1 MGAFF
6 VYIIKS
12 AFCLALFYL
21 FYRLLLSK
29 ETFHRFNRIALLGLL
44 ALSCIVPLMKVNA
57 EASNEINRQFLSL
70 EEMLMMADVPVSDA
84 TIAESAPLWGWK
96 EVLLLLYIIG
106 IAFFLIR
113 NLWSLARMIGLID
126 GCRKEKLHDGVLL
139 FTHNKSIAPFSWMKC
154 IVLSEKDREEGGEAI
169 ITHERAHIRNRH
181 SWDLLLADVC
191 VFFQWFNPAAWL
203 LKQELQNIHEY
214 EADEWV
220 INQGIDAKKYQLLLI
235 KKAVGTRLYSMA
247 NSLNHSSLKK
257 RITMMIKK
265 KSNPWARLKYLY
277 ILPLAAASIAAFARP
292 EISNEL
298 NEISSVK
305 VNDLASIVKANE
317 EKSVENL
324 PEEKVKV
331 AGKVVDE
338 KNGLSV
344 LGASVLVRG
353 TTYGTLT
360 DMDGNFS
367 IVANEGDVLLFS
379 FVGMQAQSVIV
390 PKGGAKSMVVSMKD
404 DVQNLDEVM
413 VVGYAPQDD
422 GTLEIK
428 GKMTDKDGKEYD
440 MKGKMTTEKKG
451 DTTINQVD
459 WSRTPKADKA
469 DEEQVIFQVVEE
481 MPNFPGG
488 MNECMKFLAR
498 NIKYPALAQKAKIE
512 GRVIVQF
519 VVDKDGSITDTKVV
533 RSVSPEL
540 DAEALRVVGLMP
552 KWNPGKQRGKAVA
565 VKYTMPIMFSIHKD
579 EPKGEVTHA
588 ISLKADAEVPMETIN
603 DVKQL
608 LREGGVRYLNYEV
621 RKDNDKQGST
631 VNENKVGSEDTD
643 KPLIVLDGVEKGFG
657 MDVISTIKPQ
667 DIKSIEV
674 LKEQSAM
681 SLYGDKG
688 KNGVIIITTKENK

>member
-44 ALSCIVPLMKVNA
+44 ALSCIVPLMKVNT

-277 ILPLAAASIAAFARP
+277 ILPLAAASVAAFARP

-331 AGKVVDE
+331 SGKVVDE

-367 IVANEGDVLLFS
+367 IIANEGDVLLFS
-379 FVGMQAQSVIV
+379 FVGMQTQSVIV

-413 VVGYAPQDD
+413 VVGYAAYEDENEVVE
-422 GTLEIK
+422 TKSIK
-428 GKMTDKDGKEYD
+428 LP
-440 MKGKMTTEKKG
+440 TEEK
-451 DTTINQVD
+451 
-459 WSRTPKADKA
+459 RE

-481 MPNFPGG
+481 MPSFPGG
-488 MNECMKFLAR
+488 MRECMMFLGR
-498 NIKYPALAQKAKIE
+498 NIKYPVLAQKAKIE

-519 VVDKDGSITDTKVV
+519 VVDKDGSISDTKVV

-565 VKYTMPIMFSIHKD
+565 VKYTMPIMFSLHKD
-579 EPKGEVTHA
+579 EPKGEVTYA
-588 ISLKADAEVPMETIN
+588 ISLKADAEVPMGTIN
-603 DVKQL
+603 EVKQY
-608 LREGGVRYLNYEV
+608 LREGGASRINYEV

-631 VNENKVGSEDTD
+631 VKLSNEGSEDSV
-643 KPLIVLDGVEKGFG
+643 KPLIVLDGVEQGYG
-657 MDVISTIKPQ
+657 MDVISHVKPQ

-681 SLYGDKG
+681 SLYGEKG
-688 KNGVIIITTKENK
+688 KNGVIIITTKKNE

>member
-1 MGAFF
+1 
-6 VYIIKS
+6 
-12 AFCLALFYL
+12 
-21 FYRLLLSK
+21 
-29 ETFHRFNRIALLGLL
+29 
-44 ALSCIVPLMKVNA
+44 MKVNT

-277 ILPLAAASIAAFARP
+277 ILPLAAASVAAFARP

-379 FVGMQAQSVIV
+379 FVGMQTQSVIV
-390 PKGGAKSMVVSMKD
+390 PKGGAKSIVVSMKD

-413 VVGYAPQDD
+413 VVGYAAYED
-422 GTLEIK
+422 ENEVVEAKSIK
-428 GKMTDKDGKEYD
+428 LPTE
-440 MKGKMTTEKKG
+440 EKKE
-451 DTTINQVD
+451 N
-459 WSRTPKADKA
+459 
-469 DEEQVIFQVVEE
+469 EEQVIFQVVEE
-481 MPNFPGG
+481 MPSFPGG
-488 MNECMKFLAR
+488 MRECMMFLGR
-498 NIKYPALAQKAKIE
+498 NIKYPVLAQKAKIE

-519 VVDKDGSITDTKVV
+519 VVDKDGSISDTKVV

-588 ISLKADAEVPMETIN
+588 VSLKADAEVPMETIN
-603 DVKQL
+603 EVKQL

-631 VNENKVGSEDTD
+631 VKLSNEGSEDSV
-643 KPLIVLDGVEKGFG
+643 KPLIVLDGVELGYG
-657 MDVISTIKPQ
+657 MDVISHVKPQ

-681 SLYGDKG
+681 SLYGEKG
-688 KNGVIIITTKENK
+688 KNGVIIITTKKNE

>member
-44 ALSCIVPLMKVNA
+44 VASCVVPFVQVDA
-57 EASNEINRQFLSL
+57 EEANEINRQFLSL
-70 EEMLMMADVPVSDA
+70 EEMLLLTEPMGEVEAEAMALPA
-84 TIAESAPLWGWK
+84 WGWR
-96 EVLLLLYIIG
+96 EVLLLLYISG
-106 IAFFLIR
+106 IVFFLVR

-126 GCRKEKLHDGVLL
+126 GCRKEQLEDGVLL
-139 FTHNKSIAPFSWMKC
+139 FTHNKTIAPFSWMKC

-169 ITHERAHIRNRH
+169 ITHERAHIRNHH

-203 LKQELQNIHEY
+203 LKQELRNIHEY

-247 NSLNHSSLKK
+247 NNLNHSSLKK
-257 RITMMIKK
+257 RIAMMIKK

-277 ILPLAAASIAAFARP
+277 ILPLAAVSVAAFARP

-298 NEISSVK
+298 AGISSVK

-338 KNGLSV
+338 KNGLPV
-344 LGASVLVRG
+344 LGASIVIRG
-353 TTYGTLT
+353 TVNGTLT
-360 DMDGNFS
+360 DVDGNFS

-413 VVGYAPQDD
+413 VVGYAAYDD
-422 GTLEIK
+422 EVVEAKSIK
-428 GKMTDKDGKEYD
+428 LPTE
-440 MKGKMTTEKKG
+440 EKKE
-451 DTTINQVD
+451 N
-459 WSRTPKADKA
+459 
-469 DEEQVIFQVVEE
+469 EEQVIFQVVEE

-488 MNECMKFLAR
+488 MRECMKFLAR
-498 NIKYPALAQKAKIE
+498 NIKYPVLAQEAKIE

-519 VVDKDGSITDTKVV
+519 VVDRDGSITDTKVV

-565 VKYTMPIMFSIHKD
+565 VKYTMPITFHLEKPKPKEPRSVELKIDKD
-579 EPKGEVTHA
+579 ATSEMAVSAANLLVRGNINAEPTQV
-588 ISLKADAEVPMETIN
+588 LV
-603 DVKQL
+603 
-608 LREGGVRYLNYEV
+608 
-621 RKDNDKQGST
+621 
-631 VNENKVGSEDTD
+631 
-643 KPLIVLDGVEKGFG
+643 IVDGVEKGTDTSALNLVKPEEIESITV
-657 MDVISTIKPQ
+657 MKSPEAIK
-667 DIKSIEV
+667 
-674 LKEQSAM
+674 A
-681 SLYGDKG
+681 YGEKG
-688 KNGVIIITTKENK
+688 KDGVIKIQTKKNK

>member
-277 ILPLAAASIAAFARP
+277 ILPLAAASVAAFARP

-379 FVGMQAQSVIV
+379 FVGMQTQSVIV
-390 PKGGAKSMVVSMKD
+390 PKGGAKSIVVSMKD

-413 VVGYAPQDD
+413 VVGYAAYEDENEVVE
-422 GTLEIK
+422 TKSIK
-428 GKMTDKDGKEYD
+428 LP
-440 MKGKMTTEKKG
+440 TEEK
-451 DTTINQVD
+451 
-459 WSRTPKADKA
+459 RE

-481 MPNFPGG
+481 MPSFPGG
-488 MNECMKFLAR
+488 MRECMMFLGR
-498 NIKYPALAQKAKIE
+498 NIKYPVLAQKAKIE

-519 VVDKDGSITDTKVV
+519 VVDKDGSISDTKVV

-631 VNENKVGSEDTD
+631 VKLSNEGSEDSV
-643 KPLIVLDGVEKGFG
+643 KPLIVLDGVEQGYG
-657 MDVISTIKPQ
+657 MDVISHVKPQ

-681 SLYGDKG
+681 SLYGEKG
-688 KNGVIIITTKENK
+688 KNGVIIITTKKNE

>member
-44 ALSCIVPLMKVNA
+44 ALSCIVPLMKVNT

-277 ILPLAAASIAAFARP
+277 ILPLAAASVAAFARP

-379 FVGMQAQSVIV
+379 FVGMQTQSVIV
-390 PKGGAKSMVVSMKD
+390 PKGGAKSIVVSMKD

-413 VVGYAPQDD
+413 VVGYAAYED
-422 GTLEIK
+422 ENEVVEAKSIK
-428 GKMTDKDGKEYD
+428 LPTE
-440 MKGKMTTEKKG
+440 EKKE
-451 DTTINQVD
+451 N
-459 WSRTPKADKA
+459 
-469 DEEQVIFQVVEE
+469 EEQVIFQVVEE
-481 MPNFPGG
+481 MPSFPGG
-488 MNECMKFLAR
+488 MRECMMFLGR
-498 NIKYPALAQKAKIE
+498 NIKYPVLAQKAKIE

-519 VVDKDGSITDTKVV
+519 VVDKDGSISDTKVV

-588 ISLKADAEVPMETIN
+588 VSLKADAEVPMETIN
-603 DVKQL
+603 EVKQL

-631 VNENKVGSEDTD
+631 VKLSNEGSEDSV
-643 KPLIVLDGVEKGFG
+643 KPLIVLDGVELGYG
-657 MDVISTIKPQ
+657 MDVISHVKPQ

-681 SLYGDKG
+681 SLYGEKG
-688 KNGVIIITTKENK
+688 KNGVIIITTKKNE

>member
-44 ALSCIVPLMKVNA
+44 ALSCIVPLMKVNT

-379 FVGMQAQSVIV
+379 FVGMQTQSVIV
-390 PKGGAKSMVVSMKD
+390 PKGGAKSIVVSMKD

-413 VVGYAPQDD
+413 VVGYAAYEDENEVVE
-422 GTLEIK
+422 TKSIK
-428 GKMTDKDGKEYD
+428 LP
-440 MKGKMTTEKKG
+440 TEEK
-451 DTTINQVD
+451 
-459 WSRTPKADKA
+459 RE
-469 DEEQVIFQVVEE
+469 DEEQVIFQVVDE
-481 MPNFPGG
+481 MPSFPGG
-488 MNECMKFLAR
+488 MRECMMFLGR
-498 NIKYPALAQKAKIE
+498 NIKYPVLAQKAKIE

-519 VVDKDGSITDTKVV
+519 VVDKDGSISDTKVV

-588 ISLKADAEVPMETIN
+588 VSLKADAEVPMETIN
-603 DVKQL
+603 EVKQL

-631 VNENKVGSEDTD
+631 VKLSNEGSEDSV
-643 KPLIVLDGVEKGFG
+643 KPLIVLDGVEQGYG
-657 MDVISTIKPQ
+657 MDVISHVKPQ

-688 KNGVIIITTKENK
+688 KNGVIIITTKKNE

>member
-44 ALSCIVPLMKVNA
+44 ALSCIVPLMKVNT

-277 ILPLAAASIAAFARP
+277 ILPLAAASVAAFARP

-331 AGKVVDE
+331 SGKVVDE

-367 IVANEGDVLLFS
+367 IIANEGDVLLFS
-379 FVGMQAQSVIV
+379 FVGMQTQSVIV

-413 VVGYAPQDD
+413 VVGYAAYEDENEVVE
-422 GTLEIK
+422 TKSIK
-428 GKMTDKDGKEYD
+428 LP
-440 MKGKMTTEKKG
+440 TEEK
-451 DTTINQVD
+451 
-459 WSRTPKADKA
+459 RE

-481 MPNFPGG
+481 MPSFPGG
-488 MNECMKFLAR
+488 MRECMMFLGR
-498 NIKYPALAQKAKIE
+498 NIKYPVLAQKAKIE

-519 VVDKDGSITDTKVV
+519 VVDKDGSISDTKVV

-579 EPKGEVTHA
+579 EPKGEVTYA

-603 DVKQL
+603 EVKQL

-631 VNENKVGSEDTD
+631 VKLSNEGSEDSV
-643 KPLIVLDGVEKGFG
+643 KPLIVLDGVEQGYG
-657 MDVISTIKPQ
+657 MDVISHVKPQ

-681 SLYGDKG
+681 SLYGEKG
-688 KNGVIIITTKENK
+688 KNGVIIITTKKNE